1 MLLGAGDMNLKGVR
15 RLDGSRICGFP
26 AKNVVTTSSCSSD
39 RLNIGEEE
47 EEWREAGWKDMVGFW
62 RGVAGERGC

>member
-1 MLLGAGDMNLKGVR
+1 MLLGTVSLNLKGVR

-47 EEWREAGWKDMVGFW
+47 ECREAGWADMVAFSW
-62 RGVAGERGC
+62 GVVGEHGC